1 MLGPAPTP
9 SLLEQNA
16 DRVAPTTWV
25 TAKQQ
30 PGATRFTS
38 TPTLDGGTPP
48 HHPLTAFVPGAMVTK
63 TAEQAL
69 K

>member
-16 DRVAPTTWV
+16 DRVAPTTPV

-30 PGATRFTS
+30 PGATHFTS
-38 TPTLDGGTPP
+38 IPTLDGGTPLP
-48 HHPLTAFVPGAMVTK
+48 SDCHCIRSWGHGKEDYRAGT
-63 TAEQAL
+63 
-69 K
+69 